1 MITVVTVLLLCLQGI
16 DSSNTSI
23 TATPHRTT
31 TPTLAQPP
39 PEELELLKVKLSGL
53 VTTIADWSY
62 DGTIKPTP
70 TDDNWY
76 PTDPTLTKSGKI
88 SEYNIPN
95 TGPMTLKKAVKHAK
109 NWETEPDYGT

>member
-31 TPTLAQPP
+31 TPTLT
-39 PEELELLKVKLSGL
+39 PEELDLLKDKLSDL
-53 VTTIADWSY
+53 ITTIADWNY
-62 DGTIKPTP
+62 DGTIKSTA

-95 TGPMTLKKAVKHAK
+95 TGPMTLKRAVKHAK

>member
-39 PEELELLKVKLSGL
+39 PKELLKVKLSGL
-53 VTTIADWSY
+53 VTTIANWNY

-76 PTDPTLTKSGKI
+76 PTLTQKGKL
-88 SEYNIPN
+88 SQYNIPDIE
-95 TGPMTLKKAVKHAK
+95 PATLEDAAKA
-109 NWETEPDYGT
+109 